1 MNCISPDKRSR
12 IEIIRDHYAPK
23 FGSDR
28 LNYEILDWESMEAQH
43 SRFAVLSEYVPLS
56 GKSLLDV
63 GCGLAD
69 LYAFL
74 TEHGIRT
81 EYTGIDILPQMASA
95 ARERFP
101 EIEIIH
107 GDAFSEPE
115 LFSSRVFDVVFS
127 SGIFNLNLGNNIEFL
142 ENALRVFSVLSSQY
156 IVFNLLSERSD
167 DKEEKYYYYSIRDV
181 EHVVNKF
188 SFSNVKIVEDYLL
201 NDLSAICIK

>member
-12 IEIIRDHYAPK
+12 IEIIRDHYVPK
-23 FGSDR
+23 FGADR
-28 LNYEILDWESMEAQH
+28 LNHEILDWESMEAQH

-81 EYTGIDILPQMASA
+81 KYTGIDILSQMASA
-95 ARERFP
+95 AIERFP

-142 ENALRVFSVLSSQY
+142 ENAIRIFSDLSSQY

-167 DKEEKYYYYSIRDV
+167 DKEEKYHYYSIRDV
-181 EHVVNKF
+181 ENVIKKF

>member
-1 MNCISPDKRSR
+1 MNCISSDKRSR
-12 IEIIRDHYAPK
+12 IEIIRDHYVPK

-28 LNYEILDWESMEAQH
+28 LNHEILDWESMEAQH

-142 ENALRVFSVLSSQY
+142 ENALRVFSDLSSQY

-188 SFSNVKIVEDYLL
+188 SFSNVKIVKDYLL

>member
-28 LNYEILDWESMEAQH
+28 LNHEILDWESMEAQH